1 MRVLTFTIRNSKE
14 MIREPLNLALGIG
27 FPLVVLVLLSVIQAN
42 IPVDLFVIERLI
54 PGIAVFGLSF
64 IATFSGTL
72 IAAVRDTS
80 FLLRLFTTPL
90 TAYDYIMGY
99 TLPLLPM
106 AILQIIISF
115 IAAFFLG
122 LTLNLNVLLSI
133 LILIPAAVV
142 FIGFGLLAGSLFN
155 EKMVGNVC
163 GAVLTNLTVWLSGAW
178 FDLDLVGG
186 WFEKLAYSLPFAHAV
201 DASRAAIVG
210 DYSAIMPHLWWVI
223 GYAVVTMLIAIVVF
237 KKKMTSDQ

>member
-54 PGIAVFGLSF
+54 LGIAVFGLSF

-72 IAAVRDTS
+72 IAADRDTS

-115 IAAFFLG
+115 IADFFLG

-155 EKMVGNVC
+155 EK
-163 GAVLTNLTVWLSGAW
+163 W
-178 FDLDLVGG
+178 
-186 WFEKLAYSLPFAHAV
+186 
-201 DASRAAIVG
+201 
-210 DYSAIMPHLWWVI
+210 
-223 GYAVVTMLIAIVVF
+223 
-237 KKKMTSDQ
+237 